1 MPLGTDRYDEA
12 RHQGRLWTPALL
24 RGVGKLAMWWDYSDL
39 NTISASG
46 ADITQVRDKSGN
58 GRNGAPQAIATR
70 EPDFLVNGW
79 TGPTRSRPCLSYDG
93 SNDNMNVSSSIA
105 YNATNGM
112 SVHAVV
118 NNTGAASKRT
128 IASGPA
134 GAPEL
139 SITNGQ
145 LVQMTRCNQADIF
158 ASTATL
164 PTGRALAG
172 WDAATNRSD
181 VWANGARETNGTNPA
196 FAANMLDFGLNGA
209 SGLNPFNSLVGE
221 ILVCTFLLSL
231 REGFLVT
238 GYYAWKWGV
247 VDKLPAAHNFKNRPP
262 LIGD

>member
-1 MPLGTDRYDEA
+1 MPRGTDRYDEA

-58 GRNGAPQAIATR
+58 GRNGAPQAVATR

-79 TGPTRSRPCLSYDG
+79 AGPTRSLPALSYDG
-93 SNDNMNVSSSIA
+93 SNDNMHVSSSIA
-105 YNATNGM
+105 YSAGNGM
-112 SVHAVV
+112 SVHAVI
-118 NNTGAASKRT
+118 NNTGSATNRT
-128 IASGPA
+128 IMGGPV

-139 SITNGQ
+139 SLTTTHQ
-145 LVQMTRCNQADIF
+145 VSMVRSNQAVI
-158 ASTATL
+158 ASSSAVL

-181 VWANGARETNGTNPA
+181 LWVNGARETNATNPA
-196 FAANMLDFGLNGA
+196 FSANALDFGLNGVT
-209 SGLNPFNSLVGE
+209 GTNQFVSLMGE
-221 ILVCTFLLSL
+221 ILVCNFLLSL
-231 REGFLVT
+231 REGYLVS
-238 GYYAWKWGV
+238 GYYGWKWGV
-247 VDKLPAAHNFKNRPP
+247 VLSAVNPFKNRPP